1 MAIAFHHMQVY
12 LKLQSSCLL
21 FSNES
26 SRCNTASVDVTSGV
40 GMGMGHEH
48 ESALDEDSDEDDIW
62 NGMET
67 VGDQRKRTKRELF
80 RS

>member
-1 MAIAFHHMQVY
+1 MY

-26 SRCNTASVDVTSGV
+26 SRCDTASVDATSGV
-40 GMGMGHEH
+40 GMGMVHEH
-48 ESALDEDSDEDDIW
+48 ESALDEDDIW